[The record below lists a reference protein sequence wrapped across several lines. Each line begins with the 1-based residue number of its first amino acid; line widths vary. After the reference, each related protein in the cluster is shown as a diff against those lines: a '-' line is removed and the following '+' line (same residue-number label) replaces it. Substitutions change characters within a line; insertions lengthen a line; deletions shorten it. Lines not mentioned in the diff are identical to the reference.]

1 MNIFRRISRAVR
13 GSDKDDRENPR
24 WDVEPKQPLA
34 IPRSPSQELPESWYT
49 PPPRIPSPPGQ
60 AFSGWGMLTPDGRES
75 SGFKRCIHDHSQ
87 LLGNDHYAH
96 CAEIWDKKASRWMIF
111 DQKDVPPE
119 RVSTRHD
126 TYTYFCVTARYTDR
140 WSEFG
145 VNSFAEP
152 WADRTFANRSFVV
165 ARCHTSGSWGDPSV
179 TAPQRNHEVEMGQ
192 ALRTLKKTK
201 AKFEEIKEARS
212 KSSTTSLEDKLSLVM
227 SLGHRAVDS
236 HTPEVELDDYL
247 KDIEKQ
253 LKVFVAYLDA
263 KFKPIAERLASAI
276 RYKYMEFDLLPYYL
290 EMGQEVWFKPSGH
303 NEPLAMKVSRVNVN
317 DDVIS
322 RNFGANLGTNFGTN
336 LGDVRSVT
344 VEGYGHSWNGRFF
357 NIDMRRE
364 TYSKFHGRREL
375 WKLPIQLMTPEKREE
390 LTGKYNNPPIHGTPV
405 TFKVRVL
412 IEAHLTARG
421 RRYKA
426 EAGICYRIWKGERV
440 VIDRLGYTEAEEYNE
455 SDDRSVRGHSNHRK
469 QGRNMAK
476 TRRARSPSDPW
487 GPPVPIPPT
496 ESIESLPLE
505 DPFEFNS
512 AEIPDDL
519 LCFMPVELFGYN
531 LMRKEWQSF
540 KLDEVKPVEFD
551 SKAWD
556 HLVLDADVK
565 TLIKGLVQVSTMDT
579 AASAALVNDV
589 IARKGGGL
597 TSVLYGPPGTG
608 KTLTA
613 EAVAE
618 LLKRPLLTVGSSD
631 LPRDPPGMEETLR
644 YVLKLATTWDAVMLI
659 DEADVF
665 LEQRSLHEIE
675 RNALVSVA
683 LRVLEYHRGVVFL
696 TTNRIKVFDE
706 AFLSRFSLA
715 VKYPELN
722 KTGRY
727 VIWSRFLELA
737 GYTIISSP
745 FVTNDD
751 LGDKV
756 IPRQSIEELASK
768 NFNGRTIKNLVR
780 TAQALA
786 LSSNSPLKMEHIHI
800 VVHAQEKFLE
810 DFAVERIS
818 SD

>member
-1 MNIFRRISRAVR
+1 MNVFRRISRAVR
-13 GSDKDDRENPR
+13 GSDKDDREKPR
-24 WDVEPKQPLA
+24 WDVEPKHPFA
-34 IPRSPSQELPESWYT
+34 IPISPSQQLAPSWYT
-49 PPPRIPSPPGQ
+49 QHLPPPPP
-60 AFSGWGMLTPDGRES
+60 AFSGWEDPTPDVWES
-75 SGFKRCIHDHSQ
+75 SRFKRCIHDHSQ
-87 LLGNDHYAH
+87 LSGNDHYAH

-126 TYTYFCVTARYTDR
+126 THTYFCVTARYTDH
-140 WSEFG
+140 WSEPYHTLTH
-145 VNSFAEP
+145 FAEP
-152 WADRTFANRSFVV
+152 LLSFVN
-165 ARCHTSGSWGDPSV
+165 ATCHTSGSWGDPS

-201 AKFEEIKEARS
+201 AKFVEIEEARS
-212 KSSTTSLEDKLSLVM
+212 KSSTTSIEDKLSLVM

-236 HTPEVELDDYL
+236 HTPELELDEYL
-247 KDIEKQ
+247 EDIEKQ

-276 RYKYMEFDLLPYYL
+276 RYKYMEYDLLPYYI
-290 EMGQEVWFKPSGH
+290 EMGQEVWFKSPSHSG
-303 NEPLAMKVSRVNVN
+303 PLAMKVSRVNVN

-322 RNFGANLGTNFGTN
+322 RNLDANFGVNYGTN
-336 LGDVRSVT
+336 LGPTLGEVRSVT
-344 VEGYGHSWNGRFF
+344 VEGYGYSWNGRSFST
-357 NIDMRRE
+357 IMRKE
-364 TYSKFHGRREL
+364 TYPKFHGRREL
-375 WKLPIQLMTPEKREE
+375 CKLSIQLMTPEKREE
-390 LTGKYNNPPIHGTPV
+390 
-405 TFKVRVL
+405 
-412 IEAHLTARG
+412 LTARG

-440 VIDRLGYTEAEEYNE
+440 VIDRLGYTEAEAYNE
-455 SDDRSVRGHSNHRK
+455 PDDRGDRGHGNKHK

-476 TRRARSPSDPW
+476 TWRTQSPDSISWPLQARHRRLA
-487 GPPVPIPPT
+487 PISPT
-496 ESIESLPLE
+496 EESVSLLIENT
-505 DPFEFNS
+505 FN
-512 AEIPDDL
+512 AGIPDDL
-519 LCFMPVELFGYN
+519 LCFMPDELFGYN
-531 LMRKEWQSF
+531 LVRKEWQSF
-540 KLDEVKPVEFD
+540 ELDEVKPVEFD

-565 TLIKGLVQVSTMDT
+565 TLIKGLVQVSTKDAT
-579 AASAALVNDV
+579 VSAALVNDV

-597 TSVLYGPPGTG
+597 TSVLYGPPGTEPSWIG

-631 LPRDPPGMEETLR
+631 LPRDPSGMEDTLR
-644 YVLKLATTWDAVMLI
+644 YVLQLATTWDAVMLI

-737 GYTIISSP
+737 GYKIVSSP

-756 IPRQSIEELASK
+756 IPRQSIEVLAAKS
-768 NFNGRTIKNLVR
+768 FNGRTIKNLVR

-786 LSSNSPLKMEHIHI
+786 LSTNSPLKMEHIHI
-800 VVHAQEKFLE
+800 VVRAQEKFLE
-810 DFAVERIS
+810 DFAAERTPAE
-818 SD
+818 

>member
-13 GSDKDDRENPR
+13 GSDKEDRENPR

-49 PPPRIPSPPGQ
+49 PPPRIPPPPGQ
-60 AFSGWGMLTPDGRES
+60 AFSGWGDLTPDGRES

-140 WSEFG
+140 WSEPYHTLTH
-145 VNSFAEP
+145 FAEP
-152 WADRTFANRSFVV
+152 LLSFVV
-165 ARCHTSGSWGDPSV
+165 ATCHTSGSWGDPSV

-364 TYSKFHGRREL
+364 TYSKFH
-375 WKLPIQLMTPEKREE
+375 
-390 LTGKYNNPPIHGTPV
+390 
-405 TFKVRVL
+405 
-412 IEAHLTARG
+412 
-421 RRYKA
+421 
-426 EAGICYRIWKGERV
+426 ERV

-800 VVHAQEKFLE
+800 VVRAQEKFLE